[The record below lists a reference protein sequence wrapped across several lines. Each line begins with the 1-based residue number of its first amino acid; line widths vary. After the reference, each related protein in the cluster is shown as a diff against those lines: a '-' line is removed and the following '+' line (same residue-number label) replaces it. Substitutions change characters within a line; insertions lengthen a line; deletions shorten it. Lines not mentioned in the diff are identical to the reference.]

1 VMDMETE
8 GPTVAGMWA
17 PVRMR
22 RRHPTRWWRYLFA
35 QDYDV
40 RTVRTMRAFL
50 AKVDLP
56 DEARWID
63 AATGDAAA
71 AIGIAFK
78 YSSLGLRRRNFD
90 LAMTALAVCAFRG
103 SAAARLVLAKQ
114 LHWLPDGGEAENRI
128 ADSWLALRF
137 AANCACRCGTDSTV

>member
-8 GPTVAGMWA
+8 GLTAAGMWA
-17 PVRMR
+17 PVRIR
-22 RRHPTRWWRYLFA
+22 RRHPTRWWRYHLA
-35 QDYDV
+35 QDHDV
-40 RTVRTMRAFL
+40 RTVRAMRAFL
-50 AKVDLP
+50 AKADLLG
-56 DEARWID
+56 EARWID

-78 YSSLGLRRRNFD
+78 YSSLGHRDFD

-103 SAAARLVLAKQ
+103 SAAARVVLAKQ
-114 LHWLPDGGEAENRI
+114 WHWLPDGGEAEIRI

-137 AANCACRCGTDSTV
+137 AANCACGCCADPAV